1 MMRDECWND
10 FPSPDAEKIINI
22 QTSSGDQ
29 YLRSDRNLV
38 TAHGNRKRPAAA
50 TL

>member
-1 MMRDECWND
+1 MREECWKD
-10 FPSPDAEKIINI
+10 IPSLDAEKITNI

-29 YLRSDRNLV
+29 YQRSDRNLV
-38 TAHGNRKRPAAA
+38 TTHENRKPPAAA

>member
-10 FPSPDAEKIINI
+10 IASLDAEKITNI

-38 TAHGNRKRPAAA
+38 TAHETRKLPAAA